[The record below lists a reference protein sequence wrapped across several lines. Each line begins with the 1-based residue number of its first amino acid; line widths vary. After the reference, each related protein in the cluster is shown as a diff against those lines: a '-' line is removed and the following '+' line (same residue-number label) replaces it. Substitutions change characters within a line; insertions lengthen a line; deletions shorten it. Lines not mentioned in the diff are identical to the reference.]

1 LDLLSVLHKLKNF
14 NSLINSNIFSAF
26 LRLMILFSIG
36 QIFIEKWDECR
47 NAVAFRKPTTN
58 EKERN
63 PK

>member
-1 LDLLSVLHKLKNF
+1 
-14 NSLINSNIFSAF
+14 
-26 LRLMILFSIG
+26 MILFSIG